1 MRIEFQPG
9 AEFLKVILDG
19 AWNPAEARRAVGEMA
34 ALCKQQG
41 ATRVLIDGRGISTV
55 IPIADRHELG
65 MAFAGAAARLRIAVA
80 VSEENMFTKTFENT
94 ATNRGMSLRTTTSL
108 EEAVAFVK
116 GGG

>member
-9 AEFLKVILDG
+9 AEYLKVILEG
-19 AWNPAEARRAVGEMA
+19 VWNASEARRAVGELA
-34 ALCKQQG
+34 ALSKQHG

-65 MAFAGAAARLRIAVA
+65 TAFAGAAARLRIGVA
-80 VSEENMFTKTFENT
+80 VSEENMFTKTFEDT

-108 EEAVAFVK
+108 EEAVAFLK
-116 GGG
+116 G